1 MATVYKAYQAA
12 LDRYVAVKVL
22 HPFVAAEEE
31 FIRRFHQEA
40 RAVAA
45 LRHSNIVQVYDF
57 GEENG
62 IYYMVM
68 EFIEGRT
75 LKERLEELRDG
86 GWVMELNEARRIV
99 EQVAEALDYAHRRG
113 MVHRDV
119 KPANIMLTEEGQAIL
134 TDFGLARMVEGARFT
149 QTGVAGTPYYMSPEQ
164 GQSLEIDS
172 RTDIYSLGIVLYEML
187 TGRPPYVADT
197 PVAIVLMHVQDPLP
211 PPRRLN
217 PAISPE
223 VEQVLFKALEKEP
236 EKRFQRASELAM
248 AFWEA
253 CKASQAEAIKC
264 ARCGASLKP
273 GQRFCRRCGAPLAFP
288 EAISPPLA
296 IPEEEISLTGLS
308 CPQCKAPLAPW
319 QNLCPRCG
327 FILESERIQTGLSP
341 LWIVGGVLA
350 LLLVTSLVFLAS
362 LMIVPEAQKARGA
375 SLATPPPPLQV
386 QKAASLTESPTPTE
400 KPSPTPDVAATST
413 AIAALIRPTL
423 TARAILLSTPS
434 PTTELR
440 PRPTPTPGYLN
451 KIIFKSDRDG
461 EEAFYMMNPDGSEQE
476 RLKDAA
482 LYAWA
487 AEQEKVSPDG
497 KDVLSVL
504 DNAGNLN
511 IYVGPFGKPPFQI
524 TSNAAHDYDP
534 AWSPNESERRI
545 AFVSERWGPGDI
557 FTIAPDGSKDVGLTH
572 NQGTNRHPTWSP
584 DGGQIAFWSDREGRK
599 QIWVMNSD
607 GTGQHNIS
615 QSTSNDWD
623 PIWLKRLP
631 R

>member
-1 MATVYKAYQAA
+1 
-12 LDRYVAVKVL
+12 
-22 HPFVAAEEE
+22 
-31 FIRRFHQEA
+31 
-40 RAVAA
+40 
-45 LRHSNIVQVYDF
+45 
-57 GEENG
+57 
-62 IYYMVM
+62 
-68 EFIEGRT
+68 
-75 LKERLEELRDG
+75 
-86 GWVMELNEARRIV
+86 MELNEARRIV

-164 GQSLEIDS
+164 GQSLEI
-172 RTDIYSLGIVLYEML
+172 YSLGIVLYEML

-217 PAISPE
+217 PAISP
-223 VEQVLFKALEKEP
+223 FKALEKEP

-273 GQRFCRRCGAPLAFP
+273 GQRFCRRCGSSRSPRGGAPLTFP

-308 CPQCKAPLAPW
+308 CPQCKAPLAPG
-319 QNLCPRCG
+319 QNFCPRCG

-350 LLLVTSLVFLAS
+350 LLLVASLVFLAS
-362 LMIVPEAQKARGA
+362 LMIVPEVQKARGA

-386 QKAASLTESPTPTE
+386 QKAASFPELPQTESPTPTE

-434 PTTELR
+434 PTTD
-440 PRPTPTPGYLN
+440 PTPTP
-451 KIIFKSDRDG
+451 FS
-461 EEAFYMMNPDGSEQE
+461 NPTEM
-476 RLKDAA
+476 
-482 LYAWA
+482 
-487 AEQEKVSPDG
+487 
-497 KDVLSVL
+497 
-504 DNAGNLN
+504 
-511 IYVGPFGKPPFQI
+511 
-524 TSNAAHDYDP
+524 
-534 AWSPNESERRI
+534 ERRL
-545 AFVSERWGPGDI
+545 
-557 FTIAPDGSKDVGLTH
+557 FT
-572 NQGTNRHPTWSP
+572 
-584 DGGQIAFWSDREGRK
+584 
-599 QIWVMNSD
+599 
-607 GTGQHNIS
+607 
-615 QSTSNDWD
+615 
-623 PIWLKRLP
+623 
-631 R
+631 